1 MTAPRT
7 LPGHLAHPFS
17 PRGRLDP
24 YPAYRWLREH
34 DPVHF
39 DVTSRMWLLTAHA
52 DCALVLRDPRFS
64 AALGQRERVRD
75 DALPPSML
83 TTDPPE
89 HQRLR
94 SPGALLMGPAAIRGV
109 AGRISAEIG
118 HVLDALAG
126 RDRIEATADIGE
138 PLATGVLAALF
149 GLPPADRAAFAGL
162 AARVSVNLDPL
173 AGPQAGAAGRAA
185 MGELTRFF
193 GDRADAAAAGAVAA
207 RAGAAQGA
215 AAGPEGS
222 AQDLAEGSAQ
232 GSAEGSAQGSAE
244 GSAQDSAGGSPF
256 GRLAA
261 DERLSRAEMLGIAAL
276 TVVGGWQ
283 PLAEMVGNALH
294 WLLPRKDAAEQVRDG
309 GHEAAM
315 TAVDEL
321 VRLESPIP
329 FTARVTTE
337 EVTLDGGVIPAGSRV
352 LALVGAANRDPG
364 VFEEPDELLVTRSPN
379 PHLAFGA
386 GTHLCLGAPLVR
398 HAGALLLSGLLVR
411 YPGLRPEG
419 EPPAWAPSLV
429 PRRLVGFTLA
439 T

>member
-7 LPGHLAHPFS
+7 LPGHLPHPFS

-52 DCALVLRDPRFS
+52 DCALALRDPRFS

-75 DALPPSML
+75 DELPPSML

-94 SPGALLMGPAAIRGV
+94 SPGALLMGPAAIRGI
-109 AGRISAEIG
+109 AGDIEAGIG
-118 HVLDALAG
+118 AVLDGLAG
-126 RDRIEATADIGE
+126 RAEIEATADLGE
-138 PLATGVLAALF
+138 PLATGVLARLF
-149 GLPPADRAAFAGL
+149 GLPAADVPAFAGL

-173 AGPQAGAAGRAA
+173 AGPQAAAAGRAA
-185 MGELTRFF
+185 MGELTRFL
-193 GDRADAAAAGAVAA
+193 GERADAAAQAA
-207 RAGAAQGA
+207 EA
-215 AAGPEGS
+215 AAGNGP
-222 AQDLAEGSAQ
+222 
-232 GSAEGSAQGSAE
+232 
-244 GSAQDSAGGSPF
+244 GGSPF

-261 DERLSRAEMLGIAAL
+261 DDRLTRAEMLGIAAL
-276 TVVGGWQ
+276 TVVGGWK

-294 WLLPRKDAAEQVRDG
+294 WLLPRDEAAGLIRDG
-309 GHEAAM
+309 GPQVAEA
-315 TAVDEL
+315 AVDEL
-321 VRLESPIP
+321 LRLESPIP

-337 EVTLDGGVIPAGSRV
+337 AVPLDGGLIPAGARV
-352 LALVGAANRDPG
+352 LALVGAANRDPA
-364 VFEEPDELLVTRSPN
+364 VFDRPDELLVTRSPN

-398 HAGALLLSGLLVR
+398 QAGGLLLSGLLER
-411 YPGLRPEG
+411 YPGLRRTG
-419 EPPAWAPSLV
+419 KPPAWAPGLV
-429 PRRLVGFTLA
+429 PRRLTGFTLA
-439 T
+439 I

>member
-24 YPAYRWLREH
+24 YPAYRWLREN

-39 DVTSRMWLLTAHA
+39 DVTSRMWLLTTHA
-52 DCALVLRDPRFS
+52 DCALALRDPRFS

-75 DALPPSML
+75 DELPPSML

-109 AGRISAEIG
+109 AGDIEAGIG
-118 HVLDALAG
+118 AVLDVLAG
-126 RDRIEATADIGE
+126 RDEIEATADIGE
-138 PLATGVLAALF
+138 PLATGVLARLF
-149 GLPPADRAAFAGL
+149 GLPAADVPVFAGL

-173 AGPQAGAAGRAA
+173 AGPQAAAAGRAA
-185 MGELTRFF
+185 MGELTRFL
-193 GDRADAAAAGAVAA
+193 GERADAATA
-207 RAGAAQGA
+207 A
-215 AAGPEGS
+215 AAGNGP
-222 AQDLAEGSAQ
+222 
-232 GSAEGSAQGSAE
+232 
-244 GSAQDSAGGSPF
+244 GGSPF

-261 DERLSRAEMLGIAAL
+261 DDRLTRAEMLGIAAL
-276 TVVGGWQ
+276 TVVGGWK

-294 WLLPRKDAAEQVRDG
+294 WLLPC
-309 GHEAAM
+309 HEAADRIRNGGREVAES
-315 TAVDEL
+315 AVDEL
-321 VRLESPIP
+321 LRLESPIP

-337 EVTLDGGVIPAGSRV
+337 AVPLDGGVIPAGARV
-352 LALVGAANRDPG
+352 LALVGAANRDPA
-364 VFEEPDELLVTRSPN
+364 VFDRPDELLVTRSPN

-398 HAGALLLSGLLVR
+398 QAGGLLLSGLLER
-411 YPGLRPEG
+411 YPGLRRTG
-419 EPPAWAPSLV
+419 KPPAWAPGLV
-429 PRRLVGFTLA
+429 PRRLTGFTLA
-439 T
+439 I

>member
-24 YPAYRWLREH
+24 YPAYRWLREN

-52 DCALVLRDPRFS
+52 DCALALRDPRFS

-75 DALPPSML
+75 DELPPSML

-109 AGRISAEIG
+109 AGDIEAGIG
-118 HVLDALAG
+118 AVLDALAG
-126 RDRIEATADIGE
+126 RDEIEATADIGE
-138 PLATGVLAALF
+138 PLATGVLARLF
-149 GLPPADRAAFAGL
+149 GLPAADVPVFAGL

-173 AGPQAGAAGRAA
+173 AGPQAAAAGRAA
-185 MGELTRFF
+185 MGELTRFL
-193 GDRADAAAAGAVAA
+193 GERADAATAT
-207 RAGAAQGA
+207 A
-215 AAGPEGS
+215 AAGNGP
-222 AQDLAEGSAQ
+222 
-232 GSAEGSAQGSAE
+232 
-244 GSAQDSAGGSPF
+244 GGSPF

-261 DERLSRAEMLGIAAL
+261 DDRLTRAEMLGIAAL
-276 TVVGGWQ
+276 TVVGGWK

-294 WLLPRKDAAEQVRDG
+294 WLLPC
-309 GHEAAM
+309 HEAADRIRNGGREVAES
-315 TAVDEL
+315 AVDEL
-321 VRLESPIP
+321 LRLESPIP

-337 EVTLDGGVIPAGSRV
+337 AVPLDGGVIPAGARV
-352 LALVGAANRDPG
+352 LALVGAANRDPA
-364 VFEEPDELLVTRSPN
+364 VFDRPDELLVTRSPN

-398 HAGALLLSGLLVR
+398 QAGGLLLSGLLER
-411 YPGLRPEG
+411 YPGLRRTG
-419 EPPAWAPSLV
+419 KPPAWAPGLV
-429 PRRLVGFTLA
+429 PRRLTGFTLA
-439 T
+439 I

>member
-24 YPAYRWLREH
+24 YPAYRWLREN

-39 DVTSRMWLLTAHA
+39 DVTSRMWLLTTHA
-52 DCALVLRDPRFS
+52 DCALALRDPRFS

-75 DALPPSML
+75 DELPPSML

-109 AGRISAEIG
+109 AGDIEAGIG
-118 HVLDALAG
+118 AVLDALAG
-126 RDRIEATADIGE
+126 RDEIEATADIGE
-138 PLATGVLAALF
+138 PLATGVLARLF
-149 GLPPADRAAFAGL
+149 GLPAADVPVFAGL

-173 AGPQAGAAGRAA
+173 AGPQAAAAGRVA
-185 MGELTRFF
+185 MGELTRFL
-193 GDRADAAAAGAVAA
+193 GERADATAAAGN
-207 RAGAAQGA
+207 
-215 AAGPEGS
+215 GP
-222 AQDLAEGSAQ
+222 
-232 GSAEGSAQGSAE
+232 
-244 GSAQDSAGGSPF
+244 GGSPF

-261 DERLSRAEMLGIAAL
+261 DDRLTRAEMLGIAAL
-276 TVVGGWQ
+276 TVVGGWK

-294 WLLPRKDAAEQVRDG
+294 WLLPR
-309 GHEAAM
+309 HEAADRIRNGGREVAES
-315 TAVDEL
+315 AVDEL
-321 VRLESPIP
+321 LRLESPIP

-337 EVTLDGGVIPAGSRV
+337 AVPLDGGVIPAGARV
-352 LALVGAANRDPG
+352 LALVGAANRDPA
-364 VFEEPDELLVTRSPN
+364 VFDRPDELLVTRSPN

-398 HAGALLLSGLLVR
+398 QAGGLLLSGLLER
-411 YPGLRPEG
+411 YPGLRRMG
-419 EPPAWAPSLV
+419 KPPAWAPGLV
-429 PRRLVGFTLA
+429 PRRLTGFTLA
-439 T
+439 I

>member
-24 YPAYRWLREH
+24 YPAYRWLREN

-39 DVTSRMWLLTAHA
+39 DVTSRMWLLTTHA
-52 DCALVLRDPRFS
+52 DCALALRDPRFS

-75 DALPPSML
+75 DELPPSML

-109 AGRISAEIG
+109 AGDIEAGIG
-118 HVLDALAG
+118 AVLDALAG
-126 RDRIEATADIGE
+126 RDEIEATADIGE
-138 PLATGVLAALF
+138 PLATGVLARLF
-149 GLPPADRAAFAGL
+149 GLPAAAVPVFAGL

-173 AGPQAGAAGRAA
+173 AGPQAAAAGRAA
-185 MGELTRFF
+185 MGELTRFL
-193 GDRADAAAAGAVAA
+193 GERADAAT
-207 RAGAAQGA
+207 A
-215 AAGPEGS
+215 AAGNGP
-222 AQDLAEGSAQ
+222 
-232 GSAEGSAQGSAE
+232 
-244 GSAQDSAGGSPF
+244 GGSPF

-261 DERLSRAEMLGIAAL
+261 DDRLTRAEMLGIAAL
-276 TVVGGWQ
+276 TVVGGWK

-294 WLLPRKDAAEQVRDG
+294 WLLPR
-309 GHEAAM
+309 HEAADRIRNGGREVAES
-315 TAVDEL
+315 AVDEL
-321 VRLESPIP
+321 LRLESPIP

-337 EVTLDGGVIPAGSRV
+337 AVPLDGGVIPAGARV
-352 LALVGAANRDPG
+352 LALVGAANRDPA
-364 VFEEPDELLVTRSPN
+364 VFDRPDELLVTRSPN

-398 HAGALLLSGLLVR
+398 QAGGLLLSGLLER
-411 YPGLRPEG
+411 YPGLRRTG
-419 EPPAWAPSLV
+419 KPPAWAPGLV
-429 PRRLVGFTLA
+429 PRRLTGFTLA
-439 T
+439 I